1 MKVSPKP
8 LPLHRFHKKARSLI
22 TIFLEMIRTCVD
34 RIRENDSKRTEAMVA
49 QAESRRKAC
58 FHYAEAQET
67 FAAGKIS
74 KEIFPAAIAQLVEH
88 DLAKVGVASSS
99 LVCRSKVDL

>member
-34 RIRENDSKRTEAMVA
+34 RIRENDSKRAEAMVT
-49 QAESRRKAC
+49 QAESKGKVF
-58 FHYAEAQET
+58 FHYAEAPET
-67 FAAGKIS
+67 FAANQIPK
-74 KEIFPAAIAQLVEH
+74 KF
-88 DLAKVGVASSS
+88 DL
-99 LVCRSKVDL
+99 RQ